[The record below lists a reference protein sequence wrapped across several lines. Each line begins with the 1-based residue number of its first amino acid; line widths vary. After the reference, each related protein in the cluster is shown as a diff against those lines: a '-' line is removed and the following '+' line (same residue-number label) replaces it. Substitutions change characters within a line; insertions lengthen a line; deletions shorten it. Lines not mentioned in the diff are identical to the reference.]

1 MFFDRFDIVEAYFCF
16 FMEWY
21 CGQNCPRYAR
31 LCRMDGYF
39 KPRPDLSSDTLSEN
53 GRIIYNALAALEKGI
68 AC

>member
-1 MFFDRFDIVEAYFCF
+1 MMFDRFDIVEAYYCF

-21 CGQNCPRYAR
+21 CGQNCPLYAR
-31 LCRMDGYF
+31 LCRMYGYF

-53 GRIIYNALAALEKGI
+53 GKEIYDAIVASEKRI